1 MILGRRIKREEEG
14 RKEGKEGKE
23 GEMKSEKRRKIEEN
37 REGSKLISPD
47 CFT

>member
-1 MILGRRIKREEEG
+1 MILGRRRKIEEKG
-14 RKEGKEGKE
+14 RKEGKE

-37 REGSKLISPD
+37 REGKKVELPD

>member
-1 MILGRRIKREEEG
+1 MILGRRRKIEEEG
-14 RKEGKEGKE
+14 RKEGKE

-37 REGSKLISPD
+37 RVGRKVKLPD